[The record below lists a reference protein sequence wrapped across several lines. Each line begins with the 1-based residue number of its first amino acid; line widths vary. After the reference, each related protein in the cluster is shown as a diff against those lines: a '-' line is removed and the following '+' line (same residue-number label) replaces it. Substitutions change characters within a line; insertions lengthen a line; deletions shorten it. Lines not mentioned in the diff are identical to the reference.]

1 MDLWIRSQDKE
12 NLVKAEHLDVY
23 NASVEDEELFV
34 IEECGT
40 DLGSYN
46 TKERALEVLDE
57 IQRLVTDLQY
67 LSYGLENDKFCSYRP
82 NVYEMPEE

>member
-1 MDLWIRSQDKE
+1 MELWIRSQDRE
-12 NLVKAEHLDVY
+12 ILAKAEHLDVY

-57 IQRLVTDLQY
+57 IDKYMSNAVNN
-67 LSYGLENDKFCSYRP
+67 GL
-82 NVYEMPEE
+82 NVAHYEMPKE